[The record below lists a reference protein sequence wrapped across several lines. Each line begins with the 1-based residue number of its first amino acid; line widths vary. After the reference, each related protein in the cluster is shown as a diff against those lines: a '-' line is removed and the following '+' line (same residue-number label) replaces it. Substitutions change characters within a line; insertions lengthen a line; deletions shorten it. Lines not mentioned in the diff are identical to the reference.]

1 MPKINITRIIPAEK
15 EKVFS
20 TITDFQNLPK
30 KFPKI
35 FKSISIEKIE
45 GNTIVTKESTRLAG
59 RDIEQTVKHI
69 LTPSEKHE
77 VIILEGDAKDSSI
90 IELYETVS
98 EGTKIT
104 IEGDFKLAGM
114 LKLVGFLAKGKIEKG
129 INEVLD
135 EVSKIV

>member
-1 MPKINITRIIPAEK
+1 MPKISITRVIPAEK

-30 KFPKI
+30 KFPMI
-35 FKSISIEKIE
+35 FKSITVEKIE
-45 GNTIVTKESTRLAG
+45 GNTILTKESTRLAG

-69 LTPSEKHE
+69 LAPSEKHE
-77 VIILEGDAKDSSI
+77 VMILEGDAKDSII
-90 IELYETVS
+90 IERYETVP

-104 IEGDFKLAGM
+104 IEGDFKLAGK

-135 EVSKIV
+135 EVSKVV